1 MLQLNQKKNRQNPNR
16 NLQGFIDIV
25 NKKKENVKRLAG
37 VVAKDYDMQMVNS
50 KMEGLLNI
58 LECYDSGYIDNLD
71 NFK

>member
-37 VVAKDYDMQMVNS
+37 VVAKDYDIQMVNS